1 MTTST
6 DLTPEQKL
14 DIALDF
20 LTQVN
25 EGSYV
30 YPDAIK
36 LTEHLKSK
44 GISDKEHLPI
54 IFHLKK
60 GEYIDLFYND
70 EDKKKRQEFPHQIK
84 VTFKGI
90 KFHDKGGYTKL
101 LKKEKRRDTVQFI
114 QQILSIP
121 TFIIAIITVCVLV
134 FKNPK
139 NILKIEY
146 PNQSD
151 NTAEG
156 KIQQIKNVSI
166 TINNKDTTIH
176 IPPLQSTSIG
186 TLISTSQ
193 PTLTPKSSSVNTTK
207 TTSKDNSHK

>member
-1 MTTST
+1 MNTSKG
-6 DLTPEQKL
+6 LTPEQKL

-30 YPDAIK
+30 YPEAIK
-36 LTEHLKSK
+36 LTDHLKSK

-70 EDKKKRQEFPHQIK
+70 EDKRKRQQFPHQIK

-101 LKKEKRRDTVQFI
+101 LRKEKRRETVQFI
-114 QQILSIP
+114 QQLLAIP
-121 TFIIAIITVCVLV
+121 TFVIALITVCILV
-134 FKNPK
+134 FKNSKSTIKVEYSKLPDNMNE
-139 NILKIEY
+139 NIV
-146 PNQSD
+146 QR
-151 NTAEG
+151 
-156 KIQQIKNVSI
+156 IKNVSI

-176 IPPLQSTSIG
+176 IPSAPNTSLVIG
-186 TLISTSQ
+186 SSNEKVIIS
-193 PTLTPKSSSVNTTK
+193 PTKVN
-207 TTSKDNSHK
+207 SKK

>member
-1 MTTST
+1 MTTSK

-20 LTQVN
+20 LTEVN

-30 YPDAIK
+30 YPEAIK

-60 GEYIDLFYND
+60 GEYIELFYSD
-70 EDKKKRQEFPHQIK
+70 EDRKKRQEFPHQIK

-90 KFHDKGGYTKL
+90 KFHNKGGYTKL
-101 LKKEKRRDTVQFI
+101 LKKEKRKDCIQFI
-114 QQILSIP
+114 QQVLSIP
-121 TFIIAIITVCVLV
+121 TFLIAVITVSVLV
-134 FKNPK
+134 FKNPR

-146 PNQSD
+146 SKQPD
-151 NTAEG
+151 NLNVSAV
-156 KIQQIKNVSI
+156 QQMKNVSI
-166 TINNKDTTIH
+166 AVNNKDTIIH
-176 IPPLQSTSIG
+176 VPTVSNNSE
-186 TLISTSQ
+186 ISDSVSKNTVT
-193 PTLTPKSSSVNTTK
+193 PTKVK
-207 TTSKDNSHK
+207 RKK